1 MPVWTTTQKWTFR
14 FFFCF
19 FVLYVCPFP
28 LNETADWGALG
39 GWTKWLYGASD
50 WLSGVYRDGLHAIGV
65 WTGAH
70 VLKLGTP
77 ITVFENG
84 SGDTTYNYVIY
95 LVLLVFAVVGTV
107 AWGIADRRRRNYEA
121 MYYWLRVI
129 VRYYLGYMMVL
140 YGLYKIYHLQMPSPF
155 LYQLVQPFGYKSPM
169 GLAWSFVGYSA
180 GFSAFTGWGELVGGV
195 LLFFRRTT
203 TLGAVILVPVLVN
216 VVAINFSFD
225 VPVKLF
231 SSTLLLM
238 TLFLLAPDMPR
249 LWKVLLGRQTTEPRR
264 EKAALPSRWLRR
276 TRRVI
281 KPIALVLTLLAL
293 LEPVLNYVAKSK
305 YKGARPHY
313 YGIYNVTAWTR
324 NGQDVPLLI
333 TDSARWKRMTVDFDG
348 FATVFYTND
357 SMKTYVFKPDSAFS
371 HITLY
376 PRGDTAQKAL
386 MDIRQDSLG
395 LALSGIMSGDT
406 VSIRLLKLD
415 ENRFLLVNR
424 GFHWVNEYPL
434 NR

>member
-1 MPVWTTTQKWTFR
+1 
-14 FFFCF
+14 
-19 FVLYVCPFP
+19 
-28 LNETADWGALG
+28 
-39 GWTKWLYGASD
+39 
-50 WLSGVYRDGLHAIGV
+50 
-65 WTGAH
+65 
-70 VLKLGTP
+70 
-77 ITVFENG
+77 
-84 SGDTTYNYVIY
+84 
-95 LVLLVFAVVGTV
+95 
-107 AWGIADRRRRNYEA
+107 
-121 MYYWLRVI
+121 
-129 VRYYLGYMMVL
+129 MMVL

-371 HITLY
+371 HVTLY